1 MHASLRLLSIA
12 ASLLIIS
19 ACSEQAPEAE
29 SVAET
34 PSSAAAAA
42 PLPDVEWRKH
52 GLTDAED
59 RFSPID
65 DINVD
70 NVDELGLAWY
80 FDYPTNRGL
89 EATPLMVDGVIY
101 TTGSWSMVYAHD
113 AMSGELLWFYDPEA
127 PRDWAVKLCCDVVN
141 RGVAY
146 QDGAIFF
153 GTIDGR
159 LISLNA
165 KMVASA
171 GRFKPRIAPGP
182 IPSPAPQG

>member
-1 MHASLRLLSIA
+1 MQSFSRLTILGL
-12 ASLLIIS
+12 SLLITV
-19 ACSEQAPEAE
+19 ACSRQTPEVEPEASGAAQPE
-29 SVAET
+29 PVA
-34 PSSAAAAA
+34 A
-42 PLPDVEWRKH
+42 LPDVEWRKH

-59 RFSPID
+59 RFSPLD
-65 DINVD
+65 SINVD
-70 NVDELGLAWY
+70 NIDELGLAWY

-113 AMSGELLWFYDPEA
+113 AVSGKLLWFYDPEA
-127 PRDWAVKLCCDVVN
+127 PRDWAVKMCCDVVN

-146 QDGAIFF
+146 NEGNLFF

-165 KMVASA
+165 NDGS
-171 GRFKPRIAPGP
+171 
-182 IPSPAPQG
+182 